1 MIKVCHVIT
10 TIDLGGAEKQ
20 LLLLSSYQ
28 VKMGYEVEVMY
39 LKGKPVLLEDFV
51 KSGVK
56 VIENFANKSIF
67 LQFVSLV
74 QKGYR
79 NKNLVFHAHLPR
91 SELLCALALPKK
103 SFVIT
108 RHNSEPFLPEGNSHI
123 SRLLSRYVI
132 YNAFASIFISHA
144 AKLFSEG
151 NRESLAS
158 DLKFVVYYGLQDVI
172 PIENKAKIINADFI
186 EIGTVSRL
194 VPQKNLFFL
203 LDIAAE
209 LKNQN
214 LFNFKINILGSGHLK
229 EELISYGERLGINK
243 ILQWQEPTLDVATFY
258 RNQDIFVLTSF
269 YEGFGLV
276 LLEAMKFQI
285 PILASNT
292 SAIPEVLG
300 TNHPG
305 LTSSSDP
312 KYWAAKIVSLVRD
325 KKQSL
330 QYLQC
335 QRERLNRFSIDKTY
349 FAHHDVYSKV
359 IERFS
364 RDI

>member
-20 LLLLSSYQ
+20 LLLLTSYQ
-28 VKMGYEVEVMY
+28 VKMGYDVEVMY
-39 LKGKPVLLEDFV
+39 LKGNPVLLEDFV

-56 VIENFANKSIF
+56 VIENFANKPIS
-67 LQFVSLV
+67 LQFVRLF

-79 NKNLVFHAHLPR
+79 NKKVVFHAHLPR
-91 SELLCALALPKK
+91 SELLCAIALRKK
-103 SFVIT
+103 SFVVT
-108 RHNSEPFLPEGNSHI
+108 RHNSEPFLPKGNSHI

-132 YNAFASIFISHA
+132 YNAFASIFISNA
-144 AKLFSEG
+144 AKLFSEF

-158 DLKFVVYYGLQDVI
+158 DLTFVIYYGLQDVI
-172 PIENKAKIINADFI
+172 PIEKKAKIINYDII

-203 LDIAAE
+203 LAIARE

-214 LFNFKINILGSGHLK
+214 LFKFKINILGSGHLK
-229 EELISYGERLGINK
+229 EELVSYGESLGINK
-243 ILQWQEPTLDVATFY
+243 ILQWHEPTLDVATFY
-258 RNQDIFVLTSF
+258 RKQNIFILTSF

-285 PILASNT
+285 PILASNA

-325 KKQSL
+325 KKISL
-330 QYLQC
+330 QYLKC
-335 QRERLNRFSIDKTY
+335 QRERLNQFSIAKTY
-349 FAHHDVYSKV
+349 SAHHDVYSKV
-359 IERFS
+359 FERIS
-364 RDI
+364 RDL